1 VKVQNLD
8 FVFGGSILEMLATRN
23 TNNQPFIATLIPGTK
38 CIMIANRK
46 QYTKNLAQLGFQ
58 FERFATGKS
67 MSDTSDTSS
76 TDHIQTM
83 QIGNK
88 TVLFVAEVDA
98 VDVDSFPVEIKT
110 SDPTNWGLRT
120 MFQMISNGSTKL
132 FHGERHG
139 WSAKN
144 ITLKSL
150 SDVAGYSLQHSVF
163 DVDALQINILDG
175 MNAIASQVKDSG
187 LYKVVFSGK
196 TMELVSESNALQYA
210 LLPPDNVVEKLIKSD
225 SSNHSHSLHR
235 KRRSS
240 EI

>member
-1 VKVQNLD
+1 MKVQNLD
-8 FVFGGSILEMLATRN
+8 FVFGGSILEMLATCN
-23 TNNQPFIATLIPGTK
+23 TNNQPFIATLIPSTK

-46 QYTKNLAQLGFQ
+46 QYAKNLAQLGFQ
-58 FERFATGKS
+58 FERFATEKS

-76 TDHIQTM
+76 TDHIQTI

-98 VDVDSFPVEIKT
+98 VDEDLFPVEIKT

-139 WSAKN
+139 WSVKN

-150 SDVAGYSLQHSVF
+150 SDVAEYSLQHSIF
-163 DVDALQINILDG
+163 DVGALQSNILDG
-175 MNAIASQVKDSG
+175 MNTIASQVKDSG
-187 LYKVVFSGK
+187 LYRVVFSGK
-196 TMELVSESNALQYA
+196 TMELVLESNARQYA